1 MRYDG
6 RHSQGDGHDDR
17 YAGQDGAHRRAA
29 AGRARLR
36 RDVLPGRHR
45 PVRAP
50 RGSIYHHFPG
60 GKEQLAAEA
69 LRWYAG
75 RNRVQV
81 GGDAPGG
88 RALDA
93 VAGYFAAMASW
104 LRKTDFKGG
113 CPIAGVALDVG
124 PDEPLHAVV
133 AAAFADWRGV
143 LEHAFQ
149 AEGCAPGTARALGA
163 LVIAAAEGALLLARA
178 ERDLTAYQDVAA
190 EVLWHLRTTLA
201 AAAGEPAASAVR

>member
-1 MRYDG
+1 MMAVIVKGTVMTTDTR
-6 RHSQGDGHDDR
+6 DR
-17 YAGQDGAHRRAA
+17 MVRTAALLLAERGYAATSFQDVI
-29 AGRARLR
+29 ARS
-36 RDVLPGRHR
+36 G
-45 PVRAP
+45 AP

-69 LRWYAG
+69 LRWYAE

-93 VAGYFAAMASW
+93 VAGYFTAMANW

-133 AAAFADWRGV
+133 AEAFADWRGV
-143 LEHAFQ
+143 LEHAFR
-149 AEGCAPGTARALGA
+149 AEGCKPATARALGA

-178 ERDLTAYQDVAA
+178 ERDLTAYQDVAT
-190 EVLWHLRTTLA
+190 EVLWHLRTALA
-201 AAAGEPAASAVR
+201 AAAGDPTATAVR

>member
-1 MRYDG
+1 MMAVIVKGTGMTTDTRDKMVRTAALLLAERG
-6 RHSQGDGHDDR
+6 
-17 YAGQDGAHRRAA
+17 YAATSFQDVI
-29 AGRARLR
+29 ARS
-36 RDVLPGRHR
+36 G
-45 PVRAP
+45 AP